1 MKSKTF
7 KGAIDNVELGNLTGL
22 LAKIKPAVKATSFK
36 GERASK
42 NAAFVDDGRL
52 LGVIRRCIARP
63 PRLSKL
69 LTNSARALFN
79 FS

>member
-22 LAKIKPAVKATSFK
+22 LAKIKPAVKTTSFK

-42 NAAFVDDGRL
+42 NAAFVDAVDFL
-52 LGVIRRCIARP
+52 A
-63 PRLSKL
+63 
-69 LTNSARALFN
+69 
-79 FS
+79 